1 MSKEAI
7 DGAVLAESSEVLRI
21 NLDKAATLAFE
32 QMTKA
37 LKEESYVRITPS
49 KFVSFLMRFYFERY
63 FDKDR
68 EILSSEFFDSKEFVA
83 NELKKTKD
91 GTDVAALLEQS
102 MRKLRRMQE
111 LKSQKGHLRQRAAIG
126 PCEAKANAKGQKD
139 ESALV

>member
-21 NLDKAATLAFE
+21 NLDKTAIAALE

-49 KFVSFLMRFYFERY
+49 KFISFLTRFYFERY

-91 GTDVAALLEQS
+91 GTDVATLLEQS

-111 LKSQKGHLRQRAAIG
+111 LKSQAKKIKGSRVRSIEQI
-126 PCEAKANAKGQKD
+126 KD
-139 ESALV
+139 ES